1 MREVTTTISSRD
13 FFGPLSKAR
22 RRFRY
27 LKARIGIGGEGK
39 RIQRI
44 LVGGA
49 LLKGVNDTKRQDSSI
64 HHSMGNRKIVIPTI
78 TVCVLTYV
86 HIGDDSAKTRG
97 LAVFSLPPLSS
108 NFPVSHQLRGGG
120 GELNPPEAL
129 FSFYLSG
136 NDPDDFSP
144 SLHPSPALTDLPQ
157 GPRKSGMHR
166 RLIVERER
174 LRREMTH
181 GCFPFFVR

>member
-27 LKARIGIGGEGK
+27 LKARIGIGGGGK
-39 RIQRI
+39 RTQRI

-64 HHSMGNRKIVIPTI
+64 HYSMGNRKIVIPTI

-86 HIGDDSAKTRG
+86 HIGDDSAKKRG
-97 LAVFSLPPLSS
+97 LAVFFSPLFRVTFQFHISSVAAAANSILPRRSSHSICPEMTPMISHPPSIPL
-108 NFPVSHQLRGGG
+108 PLLLTYLRG
-120 GELNPPEAL
+120 LVNPAC
-129 FSFYLSG
+129 
-136 NDPDDFSP
+136 
-144 SLHPSPALTDLPQ
+144 
-157 GPRKSGMHR
+157 
-166 RLIVERER
+166 IVDS
-174 LRREMTH
+174 
-181 GCFPFFVR
+181 